1 MTGRDLHASLA
12 GPRGPPGRPPAAA
25 GAASG
30 ACTSNGFGDSDCRGR
45 TARAQS
51 RSQAYLL
58 RLQCHVGARPGLV
71 GLARRRV
78 VDSRSESTWILNR
91 DLTVRILN
99 SDLTV
104 VGLVEAVLIENI
116 KWLYT

>member
-1 MTGRDLHASLA
+1 MV
-12 GPRGPPGRPPAAA
+12 
-25 GAASG
+25 
-30 ACTSNGFGDSDCRGR
+30 DSS
-45 TARAQS
+45 AQS

-71 GLARRRV
+71 GVARRRV
-78 VDSRSESTWILNR
+78 VDSPSESTWILNR
-91 DLTVRILN
+91 DLTVRLLN

-116 KWLYT
+116 KWIYTQTSVLSCAERTLCSSDASQ